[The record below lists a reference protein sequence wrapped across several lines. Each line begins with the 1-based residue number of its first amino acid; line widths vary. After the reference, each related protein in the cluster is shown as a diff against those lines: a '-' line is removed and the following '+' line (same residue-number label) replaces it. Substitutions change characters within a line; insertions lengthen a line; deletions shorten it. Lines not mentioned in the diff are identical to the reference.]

1 MTRNYLVIPVTNI
14 LSEES
19 FFLSK
24 NLITDKRNCLAGK
37 TICICMCLKS
47 WWSGGLVDR

>member
-1 MTRNYLVIPVTNI
+1 MTRNYLAISATSV

-19 FFLSK
+19 FSLGK
-24 NLITDKRNCLAGK
+24 NLITDKKNRLAGK